1 MKGTDILLDT
11 HAHVAWSYTLQI
23 AHKHTMGPTFY
34 RQNTDRYR
42 EETVRHSNR
51 FLSHLDR
58 SGSDPADRWP
68 KPEQRSAPWC
78 FVVPV
83 KNRNKNIGL
92 GNKKSLDYD

>member
-1 MKGTDILLDT
+1 MTKRRTEILHITTDTEIRETDWNGERHRHMSDM
-11 HAHVAWSYTLQI
+11 HAHMAWSYTLQT

-34 RQNTDRYR
+34 RQNTDRHR

-68 KPEQRSAPWC
+68 KPEQRSAP
-78 FVVPV
+78 
-83 KNRNKNIGL
+83 
-92 GNKKSLDYD
+92 